1 MTEKKKGR
9 VTVGDSRTVGRQF
22 VRTTKGVYP
31 ISVLNRYEIKK
42 ESKQLQ
48 EEALSFGIKS
58 LVSPPYNPS
67 SLLTLFES
75 NSIFSACVEQ
85 IAEDVAGRG
94 YNLVLEEGTEENDET
109 KAEKEKIQKLIDK
122 PNPEDSLREILNKAI
137 VDLGSVGWF
146 GIEVVK
152 SKNLNTKVTEISEL
166 YHIPAHTF
174 RVHKN
179 SKKFCQLRNN
189 SKVWFK
195 KYGEEKDISAET
207 GEIVGSK
214 AEDKNK
220 ANELIYF
227 KKYYSKSSYYGVPN
241 IISAIG
247 SVVGLISIRDYN
259 LAFFE
264 NYGVPVA
271 LITLEGEWEA
281 GSAKKIRDFLDSEV
295 RNTDNAHKTMVFE
308 VPDGCKFVYTPLIT
322 ETKESSFRFYQQSLV
337 DDVLIAYRMPPERIG
352 VRVIGSLGGNV
363 AVEATHIYAESVVE
377 PLQTKLASI
386 INSKILQEGLGC
398 VYYSFEFVPM
408 DVRDFDK
415 ETIRYNTL
423 IENGAMTPNQM
434 RSALGLGKPYP
445 GGDKYYIKVT
455 LLQVGEEE
463 IKKKEEEIKK
473 KEEVIEKKQDEF
485 VGAMIELVKGVN
497 KIAEN

>member
-195 KYGEEKDISAET
+195 KYGEEKDI
-207 GEIVGSK
+207 
-214 AEDKNK
+214 
-220 ANELIYF
+220 
-227 KKYYSKSSYYGVPN
+227 
-241 IISAIG
+241 
-247 SVVGLISIRDYN
+247 
-259 LAFFE
+259 
-264 NYGVPVA
+264 
-271 LITLEGEWEA
+271 
-281 GSAKKIRDFLDSEV
+281 
-295 RNTDNAHKTMVFE
+295 
-308 VPDGCKFVYTPLIT
+308 
-322 ETKESSFRFYQQSLV
+322 
-337 DDVLIAYRMPPERIG
+337 
-352 VRVIGSLGGNV
+352 
-363 AVEATHIYAESVVE
+363 
-377 PLQTKLASI
+377 
-386 INSKILQEGLGC
+386 
-398 VYYSFEFVPM
+398 
-408 DVRDFDK
+408 
-415 ETIRYNTL
+415 
-423 IENGAMTPNQM
+423 
-434 RSALGLGKPYP
+434 
-445 GGDKYYIKVT
+445 
-455 LLQVGEEE
+455 
-463 IKKKEEEIKK
+463 
-473 KEEVIEKKQDEF
+473 
-485 VGAMIELVKGVN
+485 
-497 KIAEN
+497 